1 MPKIVSSL
9 TRKFAHRLGF
19 GREWWLLVLASI
31 VGLTMGVAALAFILP
46 IQWVEHISVNWAK
59 SNPGPLIPM
68 LVAVPVL
75 GALLTGIALW
85 LQPAKMQ
92 GHGVTSVIY
101 AVSRSRSRLKGR
113 LLSRQWLGS
122 SLTIASGGSAGPE
135 GPIVTI
141 GAVIGSKIGS
151 WLRLDA
157 QDTATLLGCGAAAGL
172 ASVFN
177 APIAGIFF
185 VLEVILRDFSLRTFT
200 PIVVAAVL
208 SAATTQTILGSN
220 EPIFGVSPDF
230 FTNGSESVQFTI
242 GVTPVFVVLGI
253 VCGIAAIGFT
263 RSIQLSEHL
272 FGKLPVPRM
281 LKPACGAL
289 LLGLIGIGFMYIPG
303 VTSMTSQNITPVPPF
318 FGTGYE
324 IVKNLINPDFY
335 ANELSLINQS
345 GVLKL
350 ALVLVGI
357 AMLKII
363 ATSLTLGSGGAGG
376 MFAPSLVVGAMVG
389 SIFGVVVEWLGWFP
403 DGDPAHYALVG
414 MAATLAAT
422 THAPLTGVLLVY
434 ELTQTYSLIVPLLL
448 TAVISTIVGRL
459 IYRNS
464 IYTEELAEAGVRLGG
479 MSDLTLLRHL
489 TVRDIPLVP
498 PILVNPNDSGQRLLE
513 LSERFSV
520 SDFVVVDEEERYV
533 GMVTASDLQAALV
546 YREAIPLLQVS
557 EMERTD
563 LPSVG
568 PEDTLDVVLDRF
580 SQHDAACLAV
590 LDSPGHGQVIGVLT
604 RTRLMREYQHA
615 LERD

>member
-1 MPKIVSSL
+1 
-9 TRKFAHRLGF
+9 
-19 GREWWLLVLASI
+19 
-31 VGLTMGVAALAFILP
+31 
-46 IQWVEHISVNWAK
+46 
-59 SNPGPLIPM
+59 
-68 LVAVPVL
+68 
-75 GALLTGIALW
+75 
-85 LQPAKMQ
+85 
-92 GHGVTSVIY
+92 
-101 AVSRSRSRLKGR
+101 
-113 LLSRQWLGS
+113 
-122 SLTIASGGSAGPE
+122 
-135 GPIVTI
+135 
-141 GAVIGSKIGS
+141 
-151 WLRLDA
+151 
-157 QDTATLLGCGAAAGL
+157 
-172 ASVFN
+172 
-177 APIAGIFF
+177 
-185 VLEVILRDFSLRTFT
+185 
-200 PIVVAAVL
+200 
-208 SAATTQTILGSN
+208 
-220 EPIFGVSPDF
+220 
-230 FTNGSESVQFTI
+230 
-242 GVTPVFVVLGI
+242 
-253 VCGIAAIGFT
+253 
-263 RSIQLSEHL
+263 
-272 FGKLPVPRM
+272 
-281 LKPACGAL
+281 
-289 LLGLIGIGFMYIPG
+289 
-303 VTSMTSQNITPVPPF
+303 
-318 FGTGYE
+318 
-324 IVKNLINPDFY
+324 
-335 ANELSLINQS
+335 
-345 GVLKL
+345 
-350 ALVLVGI
+350 
-357 AMLKII
+357 
-363 ATSLTLGSGGAGG
+363 